1 MPRGAHPQKSANR
14 PEVKFGPF
22 PGGISVAVW
31 QNEIQTDGASRTIR
45 SISVSPRRYRDAQSG
60 EWKDAPSY
68 RTSDIPAL
76 IFGLQKALEYV
87 FSNPLPGQEARDADA
102 PF

>member
-1 MPRGAHPQKSANR
+1 MPHGTRSQKPANR

-31 QNEIQTDGASRTIR
+31 RNEIQTDGGPRTIR
-45 SISVSPRRYRDAQSG
+45 SISVSPRRYRDAETG

-68 RTSDIPAL
+68 RASDIPAL
-76 IFGLQKALEYV
+76 VFGLQKALEFI
-87 FSNPLPGQEARDADA
+87 FSNPLPGQEERDADA